1 MMSQASTNNRKKF
14 TNEFHLLH
22 EKFSANG
29 KQLISAI
36 DAIR

>member
-1 MMSQASTNNRKKF
+1 MMSQASTNNRKEF

-22 EKFSANG
+22 ERFSANG

-36 DAIR
+36 SLIR